1 MQDDVITVT
10 NELINVGAILNPI
23 VLLYRTMTITG
34 YEYLPH
40 PADVRF
46 RAYGST
52 LEETFEQAAYAMF
65 HVIIN
70 TAALNPE
77 RSVDI
82 ELKSE
87 GLENLLYDYLSEL
100 LYLFEVE
107 EIVFGQFRVDSIKKT
122 DGSYILHGKA
132 SGENIDL
139 KRHFFETEV
148 KAITYHQLEITEEK
162 GGYSTHVIVDT

>member
-1 MQDDVITVT
+1 MNI
-10 NELINVGAILNPI
+10 P
-23 VLLYRTMTITG
+23 G

-46 RAYGST
+46 RAYGAT
-52 LEETFEQAAYAMF
+52 LEETFEQAAHAMF
-65 HVIIN
+65 HVIID
-70 TAALNPE
+70 TAALNLE

-82 ELKSE
+82 KLESV

-107 EIVFGQFRVDSIKKT
+107 EIVFGQFRVNSIEKT
-122 DGSYILHGKA
+122 NGSYILHGKA

-139 KRHFFETEV
+139 ERQSFETEV
-148 KAITYHQLEITEEK
+148 KAVTYHLLKVTKEK
-162 GGYSTHVIVDT
+162 GGYSAHLIVDT

>member
-1 MQDDVITVT
+1 MNI
-10 NELINVGAILNPI
+10 P
-23 VLLYRTMTITG
+23 G

-52 LEETFEQAAYAMF
+52 LEGVFEQAANAMF
-65 HVIIN
+65 HVIID
-70 TAALNPE
+70 TTTLNPE

-82 ELKSE
+82 KLESR

-107 EIVFGQFRVDSIKKT
+107 EIVFGQFRVDSIEKA
-122 DGSYILHGKA
+122 DGSYILHGQA

-139 KRHFFETEV
+139 ERHSFETEV
-148 KAITYHQLEITEEK
+148 KAITYHQLEITKEK
-162 GGYSTHVIVDT
+162 GGYSAHVIVDT

>member
-1 MQDDVITVT
+1 M
-10 NELINVGAILNPI
+10 NNP
-23 VLLYRTMTITG
+23 G

-46 RAYGST
+46 RAYGAT
-52 LEETFEQAAYAMF
+52 LEKTFEQAAHAMF
-65 HVIIN
+65 HVIID

-82 ELKSE
+82 KLESV

-107 EIVFGQFRVDSIKKT
+107 EIVFSQFRVNSIEKT
-122 DGSYILHGKA
+122 NGSYILHGKA

-139 KRHFFETEV
+139 KRHSFETEV
-148 KAITYHQLEITEEK
+148 KAVTYHLLEVTKEK
-162 GGYSTHVIVDT
+162 GEYSAHVIVDT

>member
-1 MQDDVITVT
+1 M
-10 NELINVGAILNPI
+10 N
-23 VLLYRTMTITG
+23 ITG

-46 RAYGST
+46 NAYGST
-52 LEETFEQAAYAMF
+52 LEEAFEQAAHAMF
-65 HVIIN
+65 HVIID

-82 ELKSE
+82 KLESV

-107 EIVFGQFRVDSIKKT
+107 EIVFSQFRVNSIEKT
-122 DGSYILHGKA
+122 NGSYILHGKA

-139 KRHFFETEV
+139 ERHSFETEV
-148 KAITYHQLEITEEK
+148 KAVTYHLLKVTKEK
-162 GGYSTHVIVDT
+162 DGYSAHVIVDT

>member
-1 MQDDVITVT
+1 M
-10 NELINVGAILNPI
+10 NNP
-23 VLLYRTMTITG
+23 G

-40 PADVRF
+40 PADVCF
-46 RAYGST
+46 RAYGAT
-52 LEETFEQAAYAMF
+52 LEEAFEQAAYAMF
-65 HVIIN
+65 HVIID

-82 ELKSE
+82 KLESV
-87 GLENLLYDYLSEL
+87 GLDNLLYDYLSEL

-107 EIVFGQFRVDSIKKT
+107 EIVFSQFRVNSIEKT

-139 KRHFFETEV
+139 ERHCFETEV
-148 KAITYHQLEITEEK
+148 KAVTYHQLKVTKEK
-162 GGYSTHVIVDT
+162 GGYNVHVIIDT

>member
-1 MQDDVITVT
+1 MNI
-10 NELINVGAILNPI
+10 P
-23 VLLYRTMTITG
+23 G

-46 RAYGST
+46 KVCGTT

-65 HVIIN
+65 GVIIHTN
-70 TAALNPE
+70 TLEPK

-82 ELKSE
+82 ELESE

-107 EIVFGQFRVDSIKKT
+107 EIVFGQFRVDSIEKAN
-122 DGSYILHGKA
+122 GSYILHGQA
-132 SGENIDL
+132 FGENIDL
-139 KRHFFETEV
+139 ERHSFETEV
-148 KAITYHQLEITEEK
+148 KAVTYHQLKVTKELS
-162 GGYSTHVIVDT
+162 GYSAHVIVDT

>member
-1 MQDDVITVT
+1 MNI
-10 NELINVGAILNPI
+10 P
-23 VLLYRTMTITG
+23 G

-52 LEETFEQAAYAMF
+52 LEETFEQAAHAMF
-65 HVIIN
+65 HVIID
-70 TAALNPE
+70 TPALNPE

-82 ELKSE
+82 KLESE

-107 EIVFGQFRVDSIKKT
+107 EIVFGQFLVDSIEKT
-122 DGSYILHGKA
+122 DGSYILHGQA

-139 KRHFFETEV
+139 EHHSFETEV
-148 KAITYHQLEITEEK
+148 KAVTYHQLKVTKEK
-162 GGYSTHVIVDT
+162 GGYSAHVIVDT